1 MDDVVILSGDKKTL
15 HEYLDKIIIY
25 LRENLHLE
33 LKGNYQIFPVNKR
46 GIDFVGY
53 KFFRNY
59 ILLRDSTKRR
69 MVKKLH
75 KIAKKCKITKH
86 DFCTFNSYKGW
97 LNWCNSYRLYEK
109 YFTPLEDR
117 INDYYENHLKK
128 KGKKE

>member
-1 MDDVVILSGDKKTL
+1 
-15 HEYLDKIIIY
+15 
-25 LRENLHLE
+25 
-33 LKGNYQIFPVNKR
+33 
-46 GIDFVGY
+46 
-53 KFFRNY
+53 
-59 ILLRDSTKRR
+59 

-75 KIAKKCKITKH
+75 KIAKKRKITKH